1 MLLLTTEPLW
11 GTFKAAVLATAGGGM
26 YCGVELLF
34 RGRTHWTMV
43 LVGGICFLLIGLLN
57 ERYPWEMALTSQMLL
72 AAAIVT
78 AAEFLVGM
86 VLNVWMRLDIWNY
99 SDMPYNLLG
108 QISLLFS
115 CGWFLLS
122 LPAIVLDDWL
132 RHWWFGERKPA
143 YKLL

>member
-99 SDMPYNLLG
+99 SDKSNGTGSVKKNLLYP
-108 QISLLFS
+108 IASKSLGHS
-115 CGWFLLS
+115 LS
-122 LPAIVLDDWL
+122 IIIV
-132 RHWWFGERKPA
+132 R
-143 YKLL
+143 